1 MMTPLARPT
10 RAVGARL
17 LAGWGLGVLAAWSAV
32 TLLLTSAWL
41 ISRAAEQPPVLY
53 LIVAIVGVRACGI
66 ARAAFRYAE
75 RLATHDAAL
84 RALTDVR
91 SRLYARLE
99 AAGPSALRATRRGD
113 TVQRVTSDVDAVQNL
128 LLRVVL
134 PWSIT
139 ATVAVGATALVLAIS
154 PASGTVLLLAVL
166 VTFWGVPAL
175 VGLAGR
181 RVQRTVA
188 PLRGQMSTAVAEAVI
203 AAPDLV
209 AYDATAL
216 VTDRV
221 IDADRELRDATRG
234 AAWLEGLG
242 SALIRTTLGT
252 TVCALAWL
260 MVTSVGDGTTRAV
273 LLAVVVLAPIALLEP
288 FDALPGISQQR
299 TRANASVRRLEE
311 LADTPRAA
319 PGPTGAGQVPDG
331 HGLVV
336 RGLAARW
343 GGGDDVVDGVDL
355 DLPPGSLLALV
366 GPSGS
371 GKSTVAHV
379 LLKLLEPS
387 AGTVVLG
394 GIDLTDMRGEIV
406 REHVGML
413 GQDEHVFDTT
423 IAENLRIARPGADDA
438 CLLGAIE
445 RAGLADFVRSLPR
458 GLDTAVGENGNRLS
472 GGERQR
478 LGLARL
484 LLGSHRVL
492 VLDEPTEHLDDMTA
506 QALLADL
513 LALAPERSILLI
525 THSAAAV
532 DAVVA
537 RGGSV
542 VSLAEV
548 VAA

>member
-1 MMTPLARPT
+1 MISPLARPT
-10 RAVGARL
+10 PAVSRRL

-32 TLLLTSAWL
+32 ALLLTSAWL

-91 SRLYARLE
+91 TRLYARLE
-99 AAGPSALRATRRGD
+99 AVGPSVLRSSRRGD
-113 TVQRVTSDVDAVQNL
+113 TVHRVTADVDAVQDL
-128 LLRVVL
+128 LLRVFL
-134 PWSIT
+134 PWTIT
-139 ATVAVGATALVLAIS
+139 ATVAVAATALVLAIS
-154 PASGTVLLLAVL
+154 PTAGLVLALAVL

-188 PLRGQMSTAVAEAVI
+188 PLRGQMSAAVAEAVT
-203 AAPDLV
+203 AAPDLA

-221 IDADRELRDATRG
+221 IEADRELRDATRR

-242 SALIRTTLGT
+242 SALIRTALGAA
-252 TVCALAWL
+252 VCVLAWV
-260 MVTSVGDGTTRAV
+260 MIMSVGGGTTRPV
-273 LLAVVVLAPIALLEP
+273 LLAVVVLAPIALLDP

-299 TRANASVRRLEE
+299 TRASASVRRLEE
-311 LADTPRAA
+311 LSDTPRAA
-319 PGPTGAGQVPDG
+319 PEPLGAGGVPQG

-343 GGGDDVVDGVDL
+343 DRGDDVIEAVDL
-355 DLPPGSLLALV
+355 DLPPGSICALV

-371 GKSTVAHV
+371 GKSTMAHV
-379 LLKLLEPS
+379 LLKFLAPT
-387 AGTVVLG
+387 AGTVTLG
-394 GIDLTDMRGEIV
+394 GVDLMELQGDVV

-423 IAENLRIARPGADDA
+423 IAENLRIARPDADDPS
-438 CLLGAIE
+438 LLEALE
-445 RAGLADFVRSLPR
+445 QAGMSAFVRSLPR
-458 GLDTAVGENGNRLS
+458 GMDTTVGENGSRLS

-484 LLGSHRVL
+484 LLGGHRVL
-492 VLDEPTEHLDDMTA
+492 ILDEPTEHLDDATA

-513 LALAPERSILLI
+513 LALAPARSILLI

-542 VSLAEV
+542 VSLAAV
-548 VAA
+548 VPA